1 MPVLTPRGPDDY
13 FISWCTCCHLGPR
26 SNPIFFLYP
35 TRYQMGTQGNSG
47 LYLVLCINS
56 MSLKCSMIVTLWFWV
71 LITIY
76 LGVIRVQTIEMTSLS
91 ALLPPNKMAD
101 CCVLWPTKSDR
112 FPTPWQLHSDR
123 WHSARDRRC
132 IDIHRGKK
140 SQIMLHHATVNEVY
154 L

>member
-1 MPVLTPRGPDDY
+1 MLIKLMSVCMGAWLCARLIVFLDMAY
-13 FISWCTCCHLGPR
+13 VASLALCCQILFFLNKICLNQI
-26 SNPIFFLYP
+26 NPIFFMYP
-35 TRYQMGTQGNSG
+35 TLYQMGEQGNSG

-112 FPTPWQLHSDR
+112 FPTG
-123 WHSARDRRC
+123 
-132 IDIHRGKK
+132 DIPPAIGD
-140 SQIMLHHATVNEVY
+140 A
-154 L
+154 